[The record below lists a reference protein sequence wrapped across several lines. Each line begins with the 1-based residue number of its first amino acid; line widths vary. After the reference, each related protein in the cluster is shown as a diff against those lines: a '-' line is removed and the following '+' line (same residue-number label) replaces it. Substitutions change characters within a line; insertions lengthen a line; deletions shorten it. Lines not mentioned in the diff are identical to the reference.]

1 MEQTKVIVQ
10 IPKSVKKEWLKALTD
25 MEMTQREFILNSIEG
40 FLEERGNHE

>member
-40 FLEERGNHE
+40 FLEKRGSHE

>member
-25 MEMTQREFILNSIEG
+25 MEMTQREFILNSIEC
-40 FLEERGNHE
+40 FLEKRGSHE

>member
-40 FLEERGNHE
+40 FLEKRGNHE

>member
-25 MEMTQREFILNSIEG
+25 MEMTQKEFILKAIDS
-40 FLEERGNHE
+40 FLKKRGSHE